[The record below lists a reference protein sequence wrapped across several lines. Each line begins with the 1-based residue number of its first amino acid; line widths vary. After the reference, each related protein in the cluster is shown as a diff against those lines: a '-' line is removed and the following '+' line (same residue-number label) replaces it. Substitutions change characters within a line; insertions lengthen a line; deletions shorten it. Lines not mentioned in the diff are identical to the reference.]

1 MNNTFLR
8 CSWGFVYGFI
18 ASLIFSAFITI
29 IGNGLAGGGTLDG
42 WGWFFIGLSVPL
54 SITVSIAGYF
64 HAFKNLSRLKF
75 WLCCAAFGFLI
86 VTYMSTVGAL
96 MADSIVYDIHNKNM
110 DHFRWGPITAFLFLP
125 LSTFLVVF
133 LLSAF
138 RNFLDLR
145 RLL

>member
-54 SITVSIAGYF
+54 SITVSIAGYY
-64 HAFKNLSRLKF
+64 HAFKNLSRLKI
-75 WLCCAAFGFLI
+75 L
-86 VTYMSTVGAL
+86 AL
-96 MADSIVYDIHNKNM
+96 LRGIRLSNCYLYEHRWSIN
-110 DHFRWGPITAFLFLP
+110 G
-125 LSTFLVVF
+125 
-133 LLSAF
+133 
-138 RNFLDLR
+138 
-145 RLL
+145 